1 MSSRRFGF
9 PARVCTMLVLGL
21 VFAGAR
27 AHAQTWQSTFG
38 GVQTEDGRGGVK
50 PLLLG
55 GGYISVGTTN
65 SFGQN
70 NDVYVVEENLTG
82 GIVWAFAY
90 DFHGNDYGLDI
101 QELAGGGF
109 IITGRTDVNG
119 SSDLLLLKINAAGG
133 VVWGETFGGA
143 NYEAGVDVLE
153 AANGDYV
160 AVGEAHLAPANQD
173 GLMVR
178 TNAAGAP
185 IFVRTYAPA
194 GNPANEDLR
203 GLYEAANGDLIT
215 CGATTSFGNGM
226 QGWVMRT
233 TNAGIPIWS
242 NHVGL
247 GANENFNSVIELTV
261 GAQAGNIVAVGAT
274 TGTPSPDFY
283 VAKFNGGGVMIAPDI
298 AGGGN
303 PSVEEMFQVREMK
316 VVGAPGDLLL
326 TGHMNPGPLGGD
338 DGYVVDMTPV
348 WGCPSGKNWSM
359 AYGGNGLDQLYSGA
373 EVATNCLPGFILCG
387 LTQPLAPPL
396 DPQQMYVIKTG
407 LLGVSGCHE
416 ARPVDNCNTPGY
428 PSVQAPMSPVSASWG
443 IMKPVAVIPGRV
455 TQNLCFTACPAVPA
469 PHTPDVH
476 QPSMPAIEPWYRDG
490 RLSSRDVHGPDQGIA
505 AVAADEGTGAGT
517 LMYPNPV
524 AEGSSFEVRYS
535 LGVGAQVS
543 VVISDAYGRIVYQR
557 TADAKD
563 GSGFQVINT
572 TGWAMGSYLVRV
584 DGGTRSQTKRV
595 VVTGK

>member
-1 MSSRRFGF
+1 MNSRRSGF
-9 PARVCTMLVLGL
+9 PARIIAMLAVGL
-21 VFAGAR
+21 AFAGAC
-27 AHAQTWQSTFG
+27 ANAQTWQSMFG
-38 GVQTEDGRGGVK
+38 GAQTEDGRGGVK

-70 NDVYVVEENLTG
+70 NDVYVVEENLAG

-133 VVWGETFGGA
+133 VVWGETFGGT
-143 NYEAGVDVLE
+143 NYEAGTDVLE

-160 AVGEAHLAPANQD
+160 AVGEAHLTPANQD

-203 GLYEAANGDLIT
+203 GLYEAANGDLIA

-283 VAKFNGGGVMIAPDI
+283 VAKFNGGGGMIVPDI

-316 VVGAPGDLLL
+316 VVGVPGDLLL

-338 DGYVVDMTPV
+338 DGYAVDMTPV

-387 LTQPLAPPL
+387 LTQALAVPP

-428 PSVQAPMSPVSASWG
+428 PSVAAPMLPASASWG
-443 IMKPVAVIPGRV
+443 TIKPVAAIPGRV
-455 TQNLCFTACPAVPA
+455 TQNLCFAGCPPPPA
-469 PHTPDVH
+469 PHAPEVTQPATPAV
-476 QPSMPAIEPWYRDG
+476 EPWYREG
-490 RLSSRDVHGPDQGIA
+490 TLSSRNVRHPDQGIA
-505 AVAADEGTGAGT
+505 AVAADEEASAATM
-517 LMYPNPV
+517 MYPNPV
-524 AEGSSFEVRYS
+524 AEGSSFEVRYN

-557 TADAKD
+557 AADAKD

-584 DGGTRSQTKRV
+584 DGGTGSQTKRI
-595 VVTGK
+595 VVTGR